1 MAMVGDCLMA
11 EIDTFL
17 APQVAEHGVRLGTR
31 HFYFSAL
38 LGIGAESDE
47 VLSFLSETPVDLVAL
62 SFLTYDGIAPYKA
75 LLEEARHLGPE
86 ELTERVSAI
95 ETVIRDYLHRLR
107 GATAPVLLHGAC
119 GLPLRRFRK
128 RLAVIKPHSAA
139 QRGALLAVERAPE
152 HARRRARKRDL
163 HRRARDRLAAG
174 PAGRRPPCAPTG
186 WRRHVSHTSRLGT
199 ILARPYTEVL
209 MAYHQLSRAKVLLV
223 DFDDT
228 LWSGVMAEAQVE
240 HDLRAQRLLK
250 SLREAGILLVSVS
263 KNDPESIRWD
273 ELALDRE
280 DFVLHKVSW
289 NQKALSIEEAA
300 SQLDLDPALFVLI
313 DDNPAERAL
322 VRQHLP
328 QVTALDPAEPL
339 TWRALELM
347 LQFPNTRA
355 TAEAARRTLSSTVT
369 SLLAAK
375 RSAASSITPC

>member
-1 MAMVGDCLMA
+1 M
-11 EIDTFL
+11 F
-17 APQVAEHGVRLGTR
+17 
-31 HFYFSAL
+31 
-38 LGIGAESDE
+38 
-47 VLSFLSETPVDLVAL
+47 
-62 SFLTYDGIAPYKA
+62 
-75 LLEEARHLGPE
+75 
-86 ELTERVSAI
+86 
-95 ETVIRDYLHRLR
+95 
-107 GATAPVLLHGAC
+107 
-119 GLPLRRFRK
+119 
-128 RLAVIKPHSAA
+128 
-139 QRGALLAVERAPE
+139 
-152 HARRRARKRDL
+152 
-163 HRRARDRLAAG
+163 
-174 PAGRRPPCAPTG
+174 
-186 WRRHVSHTSRLGT
+186 HTSRLGT

-300 SQLDLDPALFVLI
+300 SQLDLDPASFVLI

-355 TAEAARRTLSSTVT
+355 TARAARRTELYRDQSARREAISGKLDYALLMASLSLKAAFGRARRTDLDRVHELDPRTSQFNTTTQRRSRAELVDFLEAPGRAVYVASLSDKFGELGMVGVVLVIRKETELVFDSVIMSCRAMGFGLETV
-369 SLLAAK
+369 LLRAVIDAGPPAQ
-375 RSAASSITPC
+375 RALGRYLPTERNRPCAGLFAGAGFERVGDTEWLLELSGELPEIPAWLEVTAR